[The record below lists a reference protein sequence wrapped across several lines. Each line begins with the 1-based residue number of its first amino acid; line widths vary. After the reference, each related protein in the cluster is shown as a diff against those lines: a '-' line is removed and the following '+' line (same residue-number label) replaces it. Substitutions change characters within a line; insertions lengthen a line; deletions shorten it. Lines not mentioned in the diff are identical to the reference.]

1 MRSLIEKVSLTP
13 GPERGEIYATLRGE
27 LGTILVRKKKQAIGE
42 AAQTTT
48 PPRRAACVVLWFLV
62 AGVGFEPTTF
72 RL

>member
-13 GPERGEIYATLRGE
+13 GPERGEIYAKLHGD
-27 LGTILVRKKKQAIGE
+27 LATILEWTERQAVGKATKNKTPGGVRAG
-42 AAQTTT
+42 
-48 PPRRAACVVLWFLV
+48 VLESLV